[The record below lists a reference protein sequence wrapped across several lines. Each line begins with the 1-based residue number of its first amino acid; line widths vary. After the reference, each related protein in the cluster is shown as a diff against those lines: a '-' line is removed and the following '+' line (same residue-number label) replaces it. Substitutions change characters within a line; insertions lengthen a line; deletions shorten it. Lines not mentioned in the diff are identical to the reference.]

1 MKFYTLTKIK
11 RKKAVYNMIF
21 GERSN
26 GKTYA
31 TLYEGLEK
39 FLNTGGEQMVY
50 LRRWREDTV
59 GRRASKISRV

>member
-39 FLNTGGEQMVY
+39 FLNTGGNK
-50 LRRWREDTV
+50 WFT
-59 GRRASKISRV
+59 